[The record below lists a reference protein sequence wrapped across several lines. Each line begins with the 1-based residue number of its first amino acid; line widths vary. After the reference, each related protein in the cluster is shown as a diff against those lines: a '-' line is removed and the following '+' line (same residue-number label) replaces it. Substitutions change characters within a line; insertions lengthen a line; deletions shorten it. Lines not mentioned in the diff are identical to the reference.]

1 MIIEHNVQ
9 TGEIIERELN
19 AEELKQITADQIE
32 LEAALQAKAAK
43 EAAREAVLTKLGLTA
58 EEAAALLALLTQSE
72 QLRPS

>member
-43 EAAREAVLTKLGLTA
+43 AATRQAVLDKLGLTA
-58 EEAAALLALLTQSE
+58 DEAAALLG
-72 QLRPS
+72 

>member
-58 EEAAALLALLTQSE
+58 EEAAALLA
-72 QLRPS
+72 